1 MESDEPMCEA
11 FARLVISTEWRRMRR
26 ASSEAGIVVVMESS

>member
-11 FARLVISTEWRRMRR
+11 FARLVINTEWRRMRR
-26 ASSEAGIVVVMESS
+26 ASSEAAGKDEVGIV